1 LHQRERPEPPDDL
14 SPAEAETWRNCVRAM
29 EPDWAN
35 PATEVLIKLYCTC
48 VMLGDDWRR
57 GCALSILTTRSSAA
71 LTRYLRDATRTNNRS
86 PPRFLLTIRT
96 AVIARRGED

>member
-48 VMLGDDWRR
+48 VMLGD
-57 GCALSILTTRSSAA
+57 
-71 LTRYLRDATRTNNRS
+71 ATRTNNRS